1 MSKEVSVAMLCAS
14 VQEAMKKKGFSTE
27 SIRRFEP
34 VFNDFILYSGDGL
47 YSQSL
52 GAAFLA
58 ERLKELG
65 GIAKTDE
72 GSRLARTYSQGM
84 RNLTEYYN
92 FGILY
97 RRKDCLGEIVW
108 PEPFRE
114 CTEKYFDEVVM
125 EN

>member
-52 GAAFLA
+52 GPGL
-58 ERLKELG
+58 
-65 GIAKTDE
+65 
-72 GSRLARTYSQGM
+72 
-84 RNLTEYYN
+84 
-92 FGILY
+92 
-97 RRKDCLGEIVW
+97 IV
-108 PEPFRE
+108 RE
-114 CTEKYFDEVVM
+114 CET
-125 EN
+125 